1 MEALRFLAAFI
12 VCDSTPLS
20 YRASY
25 GVLWSESE
33 VE

>member
-12 VCDSTPLS
+12 VWGSTPLF
-20 YRASY
+20 YRAGY